1 MSKQQWLNLVEY
13 IFIACAVAITVAA
26 IITKQGIFAVIFPI
40 LSIGLILINRQ
51 RFDRLNHKKKAEK
64 ENFIEIDRR
73 TQQIKEFQQTVEQV
87 SNSVVKDISSSKN
100 NARFLNSEEKLIS
113 LLKDRNWKEA
123 NEETAKILLRLAEKQ
138 LDDSLNNE
146 DIKKLPVEE
155 LKTLDRLWST
165 YSNGRF
171 SWLVQ
176 KQIWQELGGRVRVY
190 DLQIYEKWSKK
201 VGWRVVN
208 EWLPY
213 IELDFTDEAPVG
225 HFPAISLKWSSWGSA
240 WCGIETVML
249 FSKIDAP

>member
-13 IFIACAVAITVAA
+13 IFIACAVAATVAV
-26 IITKQGIFAVIFPI
+26 IITKQVIFAVIFPI

-51 RFDRLNHKKKAEK
+51 RFDRFNHKEKAEK
-64 ENFIEIDRR
+64 ENFIEINKR
-73 TQQIKEFQQTVEQV
+73 TQQIKKNQQTVERV

-113 LLKDRNWKEA
+113 LLQDRNWKEA

-165 YSNGRF
+165 YTNRRF

-176 KQIWQELGGRVRVY
+176 KQIWQE
-190 DLQIYEKWSKK
+190 
-201 VGWRVVN
+201 
-208 EWLPY
+208 
-213 IELDFTDEAPVG
+213 
-225 HFPAISLKWSSWGSA
+225 
-240 WCGIETVML
+240 
-249 FSKIDAP
+249 